1 MKIIY
6 NKLIPFKGFYAISF
20 FGLLFVRDEKGE
32 KKPVSKA
39 TVNHETI
46 HYYQQKEMLFI
57 FFFLWYFIEWAVK
70 LFKYGVKDNK
80 AYYNLSFER
89 EAYINEH
96 NQNYLATRKP
106 FSWWKYLNR

>member
-6 NKLIPFKGFYAISF
+6 NKWIPVKGFYAISL

-32 KKPVSKA
+32 KKPVSRV

-46 HYYQQKEMLFI
+46 HLYQQKEMLFI
-57 FFFLWYFIEWAVK
+57 FFFLWYFIEWIVK
-70 LFKYGVKDNK
+70 LFIYGVKDNK

-96 NQNYLATRKP
+96 NLDYLKNRKP
-106 FSWWKYLNR
+106 YSWCKYIKH

>member
-6 NKLIPFKGFYAISF
+6 NKLIPVKGFYAISL

-32 KKPVSKA
+32 KEPVSKV

-46 HYYQQKEMLFI
+46 HYYQQREMLFI
-57 FFFLWYFIEWAVK
+57 FFFLWYLIEWIVK
-70 LFKYGVKDNK
+70 LFKYGTKDSK

-96 NQNYLATRKP
+96 NPDYLKNREPYA
-106 FSWWKYLNR
+106 WCKYIKF